1 MPAREPIRMR
11 RAKAWNVEVENAY
24 RFQCAGWRSA
34 EEYAQGE
41 YGDEISW
48 FSDSGLVE
56 KVQNRQGLFMYFK
69 RWVGGVRG
77 TSSSMASPGVGA
89 GRASSSES
97 RRRGTRAQRRHRE
110 CLDKYLPRVKIFEY
124 ANDGGHK

>member
-1 MPAREPIRMR
+1 MRGLAERGTSRGAVHAVDARRPA
-11 RAKAWNVEVENAY
+11 
-24 RFQCAGWRSA
+24 Q

-69 RWVGGVRG
+69 RCSAASAFVLRRRG
-77 TSSSMASPGVGA
+77 GA
-89 GRASSSES
+89 GAGSCPWRGGAGLASSLSQS

>member
-1 MPAREPIRMR
+1 MCWLAER
-11 RAKAWNVEVENAY
+11 RAVPASRGAVHAVDA
-24 RFQCAGWRSA
+24 RRPAQ

-69 RWVGGVRG
+69 RC
-77 TSSSMASPGVGA
+77 SAASAFVL
-89 GRASSSES
+89 
-97 RRRGTRAQRRHRE
+97 RRRGGAG
-110 CLDKYLPRVKIFEY
+110 
-124 ANDGGHK
+124 AG